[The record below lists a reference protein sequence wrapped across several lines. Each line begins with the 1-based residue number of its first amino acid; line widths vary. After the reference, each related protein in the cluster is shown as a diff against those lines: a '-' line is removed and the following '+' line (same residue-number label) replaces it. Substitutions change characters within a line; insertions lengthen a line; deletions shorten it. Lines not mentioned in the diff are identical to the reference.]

1 MKLLRLSLLL
11 WLLFGAESDGRAAS
25 DLAIAIVVA
34 KASNIESIS
43 KRELVDVYM
52 GRFEV
57 LESGHKVK
65 PVDYESG
72 SDLRTLFYKS
82 LVNKSERQIN
92 AYWSRLIFSGRA
104 KPPLQVSSPEESL
117 AYLLTNQSALAYM
130 PVNRVSEEMK
140 IVLVLE

>member
-1 MKLLRLSLLL
+1 MKLLRLSLL
-11 WLLFGAESDGRAAS
+11 FFVVFCAGSDGVNAS
-25 DLAIAIVVA
+25 ELAIAVVVP
-34 KASNIESIS
+34 KDSNIESIS

-57 LESGHKVK
+57 LQSGQKVK

-72 SDLRTLFYKS
+72 SELRTLFYKS

-117 AYLLTNQSALAYM
+117 AYLLRNQSALAYM